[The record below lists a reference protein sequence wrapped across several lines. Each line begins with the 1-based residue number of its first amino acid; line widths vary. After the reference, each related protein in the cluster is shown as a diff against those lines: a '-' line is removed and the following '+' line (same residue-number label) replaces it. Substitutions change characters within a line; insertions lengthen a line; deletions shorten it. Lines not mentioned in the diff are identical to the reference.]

1 MEYITSNTNT
11 ENKPWTSNPLVI
23 GIIGSIIGGIIV
35 YLILKSTNKLQPQ
48 LQTFNQL
55 QSLQQPT
62 PQPISQQSIIQ
73 QPVQTNNTLYKNNES
88 WEIIRGKDGFI
99 SKLNVLRD
107 VKLNN

>member
-1 MEYITSNTNT
+1 MEYITSNTDTNTNT
-11 ENKPWTSNPLVI
+11 ENKSWTSNPLLI
-23 GIIGSIIGGIIV
+23 GIIGSIIGGLII
-35 YLILKSTNKLQPQ
+35 YFILKSKQPQ

-55 QSLQQPT
+55 QSLQPNLIA
-62 PQPISQQSIIQ
+62 QPITQ

-107 VKLNN
+107 VKLNT